1 MLRARG
7 PLLAFARLH
16 SAKLVVFG
24 VLVALIALLSYS
36 DVARWGPS
44 FKPAAD
50 SYVDSLR
57 SLGVLSARRALEL
70 AAVNALRLREQRLS
84 RRPSRITLPD
94 ASLDDVPSGQP
105 RPGTRWSDTHEKYV
119 KEVADM
125 NSRRGEFPEVI
136 FYGDSITE
144 LWRATS
150 VSHVEKSYEAVPA
163 IFERLFGR
171 WHSTTLAISGD
182 QTSHL
187 LWRLR
192 NGEIPSAASPKAVVV
207 HIGTNDLTMHA
218 SQSARAQTGT
228 ALQRRAAVAEKAPLV
243 VQGVRHVA
251 TVLKRRMP
259 SAAVLLSMIL
269 PRGTHYNKTGGDL
282 AQPGLYSDA
291 IKAVNLGLVDLA
303 SSMGLHTVDCG
314 PLFLTADGNLNQT
327 LMTDGLHPSPM
338 GYEKWGQCHF
348 KALEDLLA

>member
-1 MLRARG
+1 MARHQRQVRLRDGRPVLVLCTTRHCLAL
-7 PLLAFARLH
+7 LLAFQISLVIPDLH
-16 SAKLVVFG
+16 RPLP
-24 VLVALIALLSYS
+24 
-36 DVARWGPS
+36 PS
-44 FKPAAD
+44 P
-50 SYVDSLR
+50 
-57 SLGVLSARRALEL
+57 
-70 AAVNALRLREQRLS
+70 
-84 RRPSRITLPD
+84 P
-94 ASLDDVPSGQP
+94 P
-105 RPGTRWSDTHEKYV
+105 R
-119 KEVADM
+119 
-125 NSRRGEFPEVI
+125 
-136 FYGDSITE
+136 
-144 LWRATS
+144 
-150 VSHVEKSYEAVPA
+150 SHVEKSYEAVPA

-259 SAAVLLSMIL
+259 SAVVLLSMIL

-282 AQPGLYSDA
+282 TQPGLYSDA